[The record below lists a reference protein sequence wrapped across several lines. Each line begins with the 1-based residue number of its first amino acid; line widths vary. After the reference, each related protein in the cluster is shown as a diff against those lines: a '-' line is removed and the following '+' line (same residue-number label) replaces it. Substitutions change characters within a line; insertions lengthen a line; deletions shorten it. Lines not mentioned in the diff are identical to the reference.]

1 MRKAS
6 LTVCVLLALLPFGR
20 PHFFASVGRSVAALA
35 SLGFAPLSL
44 FRFAKSTSP
53 PSLASLVQSSM
64 CFDLASSFIAWGLAN
79 SASWFLFQRNRGYDR
94 WNASFITCF
103 STIQILEAGL
113 WAGHQPPPSSRANS
127 PPRADAP
134 PPQPAG
140 KVFTNE
146 FLTKL
151 IILGLTAQPAIQT
164 IAGYKYTHQPILWY
178 MSWVFVGFFIYT
190 LMRTLRAKPGEY
202 HSKVGEKGHWIWSP
216 GLAPGFGV
224 LYLIGLFF
232 PLLFMKDGKGLS
244 LLLVGMGTAAYSLF
258 AAGKGEF
265 GSLWCFTAV
274 LYSVAAI
281 LV

>member
-6 LTVCVLLALLPFGR
+6 LTVCVLLALT
-20 PHFFASVGRSVAALA
+20 SVGRSVVALA
-35 SLGFAPLSL
+35 SLG
-44 FRFAKSTSP
+44 
-53 PSLASLVQSSM
+53 LAHCVRSM
-64 CFDLASSFIAWGLAN
+64 CFDLTSSFIAWGLAN

-113 WAGHQPPPSSRANS
+113 WAGHQPPSSSKADTPPSSRGK
-127 PPRADAP
+127 
-134 PPQPAG
+134 PAG

-202 HSKVGEKGHWIWSP
+202 HSTLGEKGHWIWSP

-274 LYSVAAI
+274 LYSIAAI